1 MNCINCGREIP
12 PDTVQ
17 CPFCIENEK
26 QKLKFKKERNKI
38 YITLGICCLV
48 LALIAA
54 AVIIFMPDTSFQ
66 RSMESAD
73 GSYAV
78 AALCEESPDEA
89 ANSRYQLRLLDALN
103 DIEMK
108 YNIQSCGY
116 NQTITALRQIYSV
129 QNQVVR
135 DRAEEIWSDV
145 ERKRFYQLLNH
156 KRTEKDKDELVW
168 SFDIAAA
175 AESVADEYR
184 AVGPLYQQNAEKL
197 IKNLFP
203 DIKIESMTIY
213 ALFNT
218 INAQDALVKYEDDS
232 DPSNG
237 TDLIVGDNIYI
248 VGADAVYNEESGLWS
263 FFILTSSDAE
273 YK

>member
-26 QKLKFKKERNKI
+26 QKLRFKKERNKI

-78 AALCEESPDEA
+78 AALCEESPGEA
-89 ANSRYQLRLLDALN
+89 ANNRYQLRLLDALN

-108 YNIQSCGY
+108 YNAQSCGY

-145 ERKRFYQLLNH
+145 ERKRLYQLLNH
-156 KRTEKDKDELVW
+156 KRTEKGKDEIGW
-168 SFDIAAA
+168 SLDIAAA
-175 AESVADEYR
+175 AESIADEYR

-197 IKNLFP
+197 IKNLFS

-218 INAQDALVKYEDDS
+218 INAQDALVKYEEDS

-263 FFILTSSDAE
+263 FFIITSSDTE